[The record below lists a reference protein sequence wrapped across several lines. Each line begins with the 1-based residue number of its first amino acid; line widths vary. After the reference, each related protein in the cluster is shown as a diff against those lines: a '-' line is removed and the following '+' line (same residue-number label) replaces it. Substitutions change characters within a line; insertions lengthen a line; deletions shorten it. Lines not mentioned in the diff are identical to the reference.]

1 MMRAAAPK
9 SRAATLRA
17 ARDAPAQP
25 RTVLVTLPRSMLP
38 TAHDVEAAHDA
49 IRSHVIRTPTVAAP
63 RLSELVGARVWLKL
77 ENLQYTGSFKDR
89 GSCLKLQRLAQQ
101 PTPPAGVAA
110 ASAGNHAQG
119 VAYHARRLGLPAL
132 IVMPLT
138 TPFSKVERTEA
149 LGAEVVLRGESVA
162 ESTVHAKELATQRQF
177 AFVHPYDDPLIVAGQ
192 GTAAIEMLTDV
203 PQLDTLV
210 VPIGGGGL
218 CAGMALWAKAHRPD
232 LRVHGV
238 QMASCAPMHARL
250 NGLPVPPLHTHTIA
264 EGIAVKTP
272 GEIAAA
278 LLAERLENVLL
289 VDEVDVETAV
299 QVLASQQKIVAEGA
313 GAAGVAAV
321 MRHATAFHGREVG
334 VVICGGN
341 IDRRMLST
349 VLLRGLKRDGKIAKL
364 RIAIQDVPGVLARV
378 TQMIGAAGAD
388 IIDIEHHRLF
398 TGLPPRQA
406 ELDVVMETRG
416 KAHLDQIVT
425 TLQAAGFP
433 AQSL

>member
-1 MMRAAAPK
+1 MTLTARDVAAAY
-9 SRAATLRA
+9 
-17 ARDAPAQP
+17 
-25 RTVLVTLPRSMLP
+25 
-38 TAHDVEAAHDA
+38 EA
-49 IRSHVIRTPTVAAP
+49 IRNHVIHTPTIEAP
-63 RLSELVGARVWLKL
+63 RLSELLGVRLWLKL

-101 PTPPAGVAA
+101 PEPPAGVAA

-119 VAYHARRLGLPAL
+119 VAYHARRLGMKAL

-162 ESTVHAKELATQRQF
+162 ESTVHGNELAAARQF

-192 GTAAIEMLTDV
+192 GTAAIEMLADR

-218 CAGMALWAKAHRPD
+218 CAGMALWAKQQRPD
-232 LRVHGV
+232 LRVYGV
-238 QMASCAPMHARL
+238 QTSMCPSMHAKL
-250 NGLPVPPLHTHTIA
+250 KGLPMPPLHTHTIA

-272 GEIAAA
+272 GEIAASI
-278 LLAERLENVLL
+278 LAPRLEDVLL

-299 QVLASQQKIVAEGA
+299 QVLAAQQKIVAEGA

-321 MRHATAFHGREVG
+321 MRHASVFHGREVG

-349 VLLRGLKRDGKIAKL
+349 VLLRALKRDGKVAKL
-364 RIAIQDVPGVLARV
+364 RISIHDVPGVLARV
-378 TQMIGAAGAD
+378 TQMIAAAGAD
-388 IIDIEHHRLF
+388 IIDIEHQRLF
-398 TGLPPRQA
+398 TGLAPRDA

-416 KAHLDQIVT
+416 KVHVDQILA
-425 TLQAAGFP
+425 TLQAAGFR
-433 AQSL
+433 AHSL